1 MREVQRALLC
11 DVRRTRRSS
20 FRLHSRAGMQA
31 NKLRL
36 DPAFTSTTLSRFAD
50 VLCDSKEV
58 AYFAFSMN
66 RI

>member
-1 MREVQRALLC
+1 MRKVQRA
-11 DVRRTRRSS
+11 RTLRRSS
-20 FRLHSRAGMQA
+20 NTSKLTPSHFRVGMQA
-31 NKLRL
+31 DKLRL

-50 VLCDSKEV
+50 LLWDSKEV